1 MASQVQVTIVT
12 ILRAANVNLAVDTAQ
27 EEYLRMGLPE
37 LVADTLSKP
46 RAPRSALARD
56 FALAFLRQ
64 EKELLLRTAEL
75 SAISAE
81 MRSLTMR
88 YLSTRKELCIRGVIG
103 APCIRRHPVHH
114 KNITMIYPRSS
125 STPVN
130 TCYIARTCRAKEC
143 SCM

>member
-1 MASQVQVTIVT
+1 
-12 ILRAANVNLAVDTAQ
+12 
-27 EEYLRMGLPE
+27 MGLPE

-88 YLSTRKELCIRGVIG
+88 YLSTRKKLCIRGVIG
-103 APCIRRHPVHH
+103 ASCIICHHVHH
-114 KNITMIYPRSS
+114 TQ
-125 STPVN
+125 TQF
-130 TCYIARTCRAKEC
+130 
-143 SCM
+143 